1 MTIRITLSLI
11 FILLSGTFTYA
22 QNTPGASIENA
33 KKIREARPS
42 FVQLVNQVKELK
54 HSLLELEI
62 AITEANTDRLVER
75 NADFQKTIEAQNE
88 NFQKTLELMEKIGQ
102 IKSDLANHYNLL
114 NNPLNQLR
122 NEFDNRGDQ
131 LFQWRRVLD
140 NAEARVTQVESQ
152 IQEDGMSTAQ
162 QVEGLTNR
170 IDALETRVQNIS
182 AEYVQKAEFELR
194 EQKLLTRILYLE
206 EENQLLLQRFQVS
219 ETLIQRLGEQI
230 ITNSGRLAEVTEGAL
245 THLSR
250 IEQIEADISRFESF
264 SDRLDAL
271 AAKDMELDRDVFAIN
286 DIEFRLEEL
295 ATGLYPLQAELLRL
309 EGDTKNLDDIS
320 RLNSEDLNVVLRR
333 LDELEIVQPTLADQ
347 YSLKDRMSELLYQL
361 KILKAKIISM
371 EEQFARSEN
380 SSDAG
385 LDQLRILE
393 NKIMM
398 MEEHFVRSENSSDA
412 GLDQLRILENKIM
425 MMEEHFAR
433 SENSSDEDLERLRIL
448 ENKIMMMEAQ
458 LASSRSA
465 PDVEGD
471 MSATED
477 PAQPSSE

>member
-42 FVQLVNQVKELK
+42 FVQLVNQVKEIK
-54 HSLLELEI
+54 RSLLELEI
-62 AITEANTDRLVER
+62 AITEANTARLVER
-75 NADFQKTIEAQNE
+75 NEDFQKTIEAQNENFQKTIEAQNE

-140 NAEARVTQVESQ
+140 NAEARVTQVESK

-170 IDALETRVQNIS
+170 INALEARVQNVS

-250 IEQIEADISRFESF
+250 IEQIEADISRFEIF

-295 ATGLYPLQAELLRL
+295 VTGLYPLQAELLRL

-398 MEEHFVRSENSSDA
+398 MEEHF
-412 GLDQLRILENKIM
+412 
-425 MMEEHFAR
+425 AR